1 MEAPTILEKVFLF
14 KNNQG
19 STIEVKI
26 NIKDNNIIFK
36 TELSENQLNKRRFSS
51 KYSIDAIKE
60 NNKYFFLCQ
69 NLNDIYKQIDLL
81 AKENKSSYVLEHSKI
96 DLIIPTNMELAPE
109 IKIELLEEQKDLLTK
124 VNDINEYILNKEK
137 VNENNISLLI
147 KENKEIKEL
156 LNVLIKENREMKE
169 TINSIKS
176 SYDLLNKD
184 KLKILNTIKTGIIDE
199 EYFNKIKDWIGG
211 DRNKIKFELI
221 FNFNENFSDKVRD
234 TYNNKCN
241 ISAPAIFIFFTENS
255 LFGAYCPYY
264 QTNGG
269 SWINDSNAFLF
280 SLNLNV
286 KFPAQKSQDNYYRGS
301 CGFHFKDITFCS
313 MNDRK
318 GTFSKSGTY
327 LNKYV
332 LEGYNNGFYVKQF
345 LVYKVNK

>member
-184 KLKILNTIKTGIIDE
+184 KIIILKTMKTGIIDE
-199 EYFNKIKDWIGG
+199 ECFNKIKDWIGG

-234 TYNNKCN
+234 IYHNKCN

-264 QTNGG
+264 ATNYNR
-269 SWINDSNAFLF
+269 WINDSNAFLF
-280 SLNLNV
+280 SLNLNSTYRA
-286 KFPAQKSQDNYYRGS
+286 KNSQSNYHRGT
-301 CGFHFKDITFCS
+301 CGFHFNDITFCS

-318 GTFSKSGTY
+318 GTFSKSGIY
-327 LNKYV
+327 LNEYV
-332 LEGYNNGFYVKQF
+332 LEGNNNEFYVKQF